1 MLKINAI
8 DTQNEDTKKAKQNK
22 PIQRINTQSNRG
34 WSQTRCKV
42 NKSKTSSRTERLRN
56 LRAGHYPKGGTHKCL

>member
-22 PIQRINTQSNRG
+22 PIQRVNTQSNRG

-56 LRAGHYPKGGTHKCL
+56 L